1 MAAKSTLFDTLYIKL
16 NKLLV
21 SEDTQTA
28 ATNKEIR
35 KQKKSDSLN
44 LMKGCL
50 ITGLWILL

>member
-1 MAAKSTLFDTLYIKL
+1 MAIRAPDGA

-35 KQKKSDSLN
+35 KQKKGDFLN